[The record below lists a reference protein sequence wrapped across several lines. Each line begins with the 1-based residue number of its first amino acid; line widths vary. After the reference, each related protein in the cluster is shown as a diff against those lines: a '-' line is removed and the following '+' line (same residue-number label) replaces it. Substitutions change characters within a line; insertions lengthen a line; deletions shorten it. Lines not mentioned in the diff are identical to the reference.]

1 MTDVKREQSAVG
13 VVQVSSFG
21 LRLRAKAYDLAR
33 FEGSIVIG
41 SESAL
46 RSIESVG
53 GAGGVIRGGSMLS

>member
-1 MTDVKREQSAVG
+1 MG